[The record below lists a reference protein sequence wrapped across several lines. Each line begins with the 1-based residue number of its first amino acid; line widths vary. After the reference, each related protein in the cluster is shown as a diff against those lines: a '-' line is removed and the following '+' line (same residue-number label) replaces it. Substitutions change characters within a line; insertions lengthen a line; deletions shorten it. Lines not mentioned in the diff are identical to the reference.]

1 MWKLVLI
8 YLSKI
13 SLTYRCY
20 EAVNNTLVIRCLLL
34 QCREC
39 GINTVQALPWDE
51 RGCVE
56 FLTQIGQSELGGG
69 EEE

>member
-1 MWKLVLI
+1 MQKLVLI
-8 YLSKI
+8 YLSTA

-20 EAVNNTLVIRCLLL
+20 EAVDNTLVIRCLLL

-39 GINTVQALPWDE
+39 GINTVQAFPWDE

-56 FLTQIGQSELGGG
+56 LLTQIGQSELGKR